1 MAFCKYC
8 GKELKEGERCDC
20 QVSSAPKTVEGSQT
34 EPAAEAVEGS
44 QTAAAEAAEAP
55 QRSGV
60 TVNLSV
66 PDKEIVAAASRK
78 VLNRFVSIIKKPAT
92 EGTAFVAKGD
102 STVSLCLIVIQAC
115 FSAIFSMCVI
125 SKINGLINLGG
136 SFLRNYKFSMAKAFF
151 ITILFSILFSA
162 LLILL
167 FRVATLIMKAKTSW
181 RQLMTLVAV
190 RSIAL
195 LPLILVGCV
204 FFLINPAVGI
214 VIFYCSGLLGL
225 CFMLSAIRG
234 IEGMYNDRAVYIVFA
249 VTIVFML
256 ISSFI
261 ASKAVILYLPDA
273 LRDLME
279 GNWLSLLE
287 QFF

>member
-8 GKELKEGERCDC
+8 GKELKEGETCDC
-20 QVSSAPKTVEGSQT
+20 QVSSASKTVEGSQT
-34 EPAAEAVEGS
+34 EAASETAEALQKS
-44 QTAAAEAAEAP
+44 K
-55 QRSGV
+55 V

-66 PDKEIVAAASRK
+66 PDKEMVAATSK
-78 VLNRFVSIIKKPAT
+78 KILNRFVGIIKKPAT
-92 EGTAFVAKGD
+92 EGTAFVTKGD
-102 STVSLCLIVIQAC
+102 STVSLCLIIIQAF
-115 FSAIFSMCVI
+115 FSAIFSMFVI

-136 SFLRNYKFSMAKAFF
+136 SFLRNYKFSQAKAFF
-151 ITILFSILFSA
+151 ITMLFSILFSV

-167 FRVATLIMKAKTSW
+167 FRVAALIMKVRTSW
-181 RQLMTLVAV
+181 RQLMALVAV

-204 FFLINPAVGI
+204 FFLMNPVVGI

-234 IEGMYNDRAVYIVFA
+234 IEGMGDDKAVYLVFV

-261 ASKAVILYLPDA
+261 ASKAAILYLPDA

>member
-8 GKELKEGERCDC
+8 GKELKEGEICGC
-20 QVSSAPKTVEGSQT
+20 QISSATKTVESSQI
-34 EPAAEAVEGS
+34 EAASE
-44 QTAAAEAAEAP
+44 TAEAP
-55 QRSGV
+55 QKSKG

-66 PDKEIVAAASRK
+66 PDKEMVTATSKK
-78 VLNRFVSIIKKPAT
+78 VLNRFIGIIKKPAT

-102 STVSLCLIVIQAC
+102 SIVSLCLIVLQAC
-115 FSAIFSMCVI
+115 FSAIFSMFVI
-125 SKINGLINLGG
+125 AKINGLINLGG
-136 SFLRNYKFSMAKAFF
+136 NFLRNYKFSLAKAFF
-151 ITILFSILFSA
+151 ITLLFSILFSV

-167 FRVATLIMKAKTSW
+167 FRIAALIMKAKTSW
-181 RQLMTLVAV
+181 CQLMSLVAV

-204 FFLINPAVGI
+204 FFLINPVVGI
-214 VIFYCSGLLGL
+214 VVFYCSGLLGL

-234 IEGMYNDRAVYIVFA
+234 IERMDNDRAVYIVFV

-256 ISSFI
+256 ISSCI
-261 ASKAVILYLPDA
+261 ASKAAILYLPDA
-273 LRDLME
+273 LRDLLE

-287 QFF
+287 QFI

>member
-20 QVSSAPKTVEGSQT
+20 QVSSTPKTVEGSQT
-34 EPAAEAVEGS
+34 E
-44 QTAAAEAAEAP
+44 AAAEAAEAP
-55 QRSGV
+55 QTASAEAAETPQRSRV

-78 VLNRFVSIIKKPAT
+78 VLNRFAGIIKKPAT

-102 STVSLCLIVIQAC
+102 RTVSLCLIVLQAC
-115 FSAIFSMCVI
+115 LSAIFSMFVI
-125 SKINGLINLGG
+125 AKINGLINLGG
-136 SFLRNYKFSMAKAFF
+136 SYLRNYRFSQAKAFF
-151 ITILFSILFSA
+151 ITMLFSILFSI

-167 FRVATLIMKAKTSW
+167 FRVAALIMKAKTSW
-181 RQLMTLVAV
+181 CQLMALAAV

-204 FFLINPAVGI
+204 FFLMNPVVGI

-234 IEGMYNDRAVYIVFA
+234 IEGMDNDKAVYIVFV

-261 ASKAVILYLPDA
+261 ASKAAILYLPDA
-273 LRDLME
+273 LRNLME

>member
-8 GKELKEGERCDC
+8 GKELKEGETCDC
-20 QVSSAPKTVEGSQT
+20 QVSSASKTVEGSQT
-34 EPAAEAVEGS
+34 EAASETAEALQKS
-44 QTAAAEAAEAP
+44 K
-55 QRSGV
+55 V

-66 PDKEIVAAASRK
+66 PDKEMVAATSK
-78 VLNRFVSIIKKPAT
+78 KILNRFVGIIKKPAT
-92 EGTAFVAKGD
+92 EGTAFVTKGD
-102 STVSLCLIVIQAC
+102 STVSLCLIIIQAF
-115 FSAIFSMCVI
+115 FSAIFSMFVI

-136 SFLRNYKFSMAKAFF
+136 SFLRNYKFSQAKAFF
-151 ITILFSILFSA
+151 ITMLFSILFSV

-167 FRVATLIMKAKTSW
+167 FRVAALIMKVRTSW
-181 RQLMTLVAV
+181 RQLMALVAV

-204 FFLINPAVGI
+204 FFLMNPVVGI

-234 IEGMYNDRAVYIVFA
+234 IEGMGDDKAVYIVFV

-261 ASKAVILYLPDA
+261 ASKAAILYLPDA

-279 GNWLSLLE
+279 GNWLSILE

>member
-8 GKELKEGERCDC
+8 GKELKEGETCDC
-20 QVSSAPKTVEGSQT
+20 QVSSASKTVEGSQT
-34 EPAAEAVEGS
+34 E
-44 QTAAAEAAEAP
+44 AAAETAEAP
-55 QRSGV
+55 QKSKV

-66 PDKEIVAAASRK
+66 PDKEMVAATSK
-78 VLNRFVSIIKKPAT
+78 KILNRFVGIIKKPAT

-102 STVSLCLIVIQAC
+102 STVSLCLIVIQAF
-115 FSAIFSMCVI
+115 FSAIFSMFVI

-136 SFLRNYKFSMAKAFF
+136 SFLKNYKFSQAKAFF
-151 ITILFSILFSA
+151 ITMLLSILFSV

-167 FRVATLIMKAKTSW
+167 FRVAALILKAKTSW
-181 RQLMTLVAV
+181 RQLMALVAV

-204 FFLINPAVGI
+204 FFLMNPVVGI

-234 IEGMYNDRAVYIVFA
+234 IEGMDSDRAVYTVFV
-249 VTIVFML
+249 VTMVFML

-261 ASKAVILYLPDA
+261 ASKAAILYLPDA

-287 QFF
+287 QFL